1 MIYMRS
7 YIWDS
12 AYPFSLTTR
21 PMNVRHQVR
30 TKELRTSGGREAST
44 MLILTFCTA
53 QHYYHVGKF
62 RKP

>member
-30 TKELRTSGGREAST
+30 TKEP
-44 MLILTFCTA
+44 